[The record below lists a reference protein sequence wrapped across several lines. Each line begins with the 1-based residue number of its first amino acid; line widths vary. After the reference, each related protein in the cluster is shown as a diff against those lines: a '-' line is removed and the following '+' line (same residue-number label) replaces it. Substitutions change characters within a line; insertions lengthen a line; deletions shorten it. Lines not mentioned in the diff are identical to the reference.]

1 MEAARV
7 LFIGRIQV
15 NRSSIAT
22 ALEKHYQVLIA
33 SSGKLGVDLVQ
44 QSPCQVVVLDA
55 ASLRTPGDRICLD
68 LRHRLGKMPI
78 IHIHPGPKNEAQSVA
93 DVVLYQPLTSRRLLS
108 TVDRLLQSQNEATL
122 TYGAFSVNLGRRVLI
137 VGGQET
143 QLTPKQSMLIEMF
156 LRHPGEVLDRKTL
169 MEKVWQT
176 NYLGDTRTLDVHIR
190 WIREAIEKD
199 PGKPQYLR
207 TVRGV
212 GYCLEIN
219 DEVGFSSEDIEDDV
233 LAVPT

>member
-15 NRSSIAT
+15 NRSSLAN

-33 SSGKLGVDLVQ
+33 SSGKVGLKLAQ
-44 QSPCQVVVLDA
+44 QNPCQVVVLDA
-55 ASLRTPGDRICLD
+55 ASLRTPGDRMCVE
-68 LRHRLGKMPI
+68 LRQRLGKMPI
-78 IHIHPGPKNEAQSVA
+78 IHIHPGPKNGGQSVA

-108 TVDRLLQSQNEATL
+108 TVDRLLQSQDEETL
-122 TYGAFSVNLGRRVLI
+122 AYGGFSVNLARRVLI
-137 VGGQET
+137 VDGQET

-219 DEVGFSSEDIEDDV
+219 EESGFSTEELEDEALV
-233 LAVPT
+233 LPT